1 MKRFLSIL
9 FLQLFLLN
17 VHTAGAAGM
26 QQPQVTADT
35 TINEAEEDEA
45 IEDILK
51 KRTPPPKEKVQYFSQ
66 VTKYGFKNLFAKY
79 NYNPLL
85 PYSSQINPNAES
97 YMQDYLNAHSKSLL
111 QMKNWGQP
119 YFNLIDN
126 ILSQYGLP
134 RELKYV
140 AVIESNLKTGATSWV
155 GAAGPWQFMPETAR
169 QYGLVVNGYIDERRD
184 YIKSTHA
191 AARYLL
197 NSYKVYHD
205 WLLVLASYNGGL
217 GNVNKA
223 IRNSGSKNFWSL
235 QYYLPGES
243 RNYVKKFIA
252 THYVM
257 EGSGGVTTAGGSFN
271 PSFDI
276 GGGANPYDIKPNL
289 TDEEKEFA
297 TTQSITGKFNSLIIS
312 KNLAMDI
319 VTFNRYN
326 PDFDN
331 MMSLNGNYDLRL
343 PSDKMQLFLANKYV
357 ILNECVQLLLG
368 DSPEPPQNQPTTYPS
383 PKKKKRKD
391 YSSTFIIADAFN
403 RLSSYSNTGL
413 LL

>member
-1 MKRFLSIL
+1 MKRLLSIF
-9 FLQLFLLN
+9 FLQFFLII
-17 VHTAGAAGM
+17 VHTAGAVEM

-85 PYSSQINPNAES
+85 PYSSQVNPNAES

-155 GAAGPWQFMPETAR
+155 GAAGPWQFMPATAR
-169 QYGLVVNGYIDERRD
+169 QYGLVVNAYVDERRD
-184 YIKSTHA
+184 YVKSTHA

-257 EGSGGVTTAGGSFN
+257 EGSGGVTTQTKGGFEM
-271 PSFDI
+271 

-289 TDEEKEFA
+289 SDEEKEFA
-297 TTQSITGKFNSLIIS
+297 STQSITGKFNSLVIS

-331 MMSLNGNYDLRL
+331 LMSINGNYDLRL

-368 DSPEPPQNQPTTYPS
+368 NSPEPPPNQSTTYPS
-383 PKKKKRKD
+383 PKKGKRK
-391 YSSTFIIADAFN
+391 SK
-403 RLSSYSNTGL
+403 
-413 LL
+413 